1 MLEDILFLDI
11 ETAPQQEHFEDLS
24 EKWQELWSKKAELLN
39 KYNPKDDFNTL
50 YERAGIYAEFG
61 KIICISCGF
70 LTRSGVERQLRIT
83 SFYGNDE
90 KKILEEFSSLLNK
103 SFDEAF
109 HRLCAHNGKEFDFP
123 YLCRRMLVHRIPL
136 PKILNIQGKKPW
148 EVQHIDTL
156 EFWKFGDYKNFTSLD
171 TLATLFD
178 IPSPKSDISGSDIYN
193 VYYKQNDVE
202 RIKNY
207 CQQDVRTLVQ
217 VYFRFVEEN
226 WLKDHQII
234 YK

>member
-90 KKILEEFSSLLNK
+90 KKILEELLSLLN
-103 SFDEAF
+103 
-109 HRLCAHNGKEFDFP
+109 G
-123 YLCRRMLVHRIPL
+123 I
-136 PKILNIQGKKPW
+136 
-148 EVQHIDTL
+148 
-156 EFWKFGDYKNFTSLD
+156 
-171 TLATLFD
+171 
-178 IPSPKSDISGSDIYN
+178 
-193 VYYKQNDVE
+193 
-202 RIKNY
+202 
-207 CQQDVRTLVQ
+207 
-217 VYFRFVEEN
+217 
-226 WLKDHQII
+226 
-234 YK
+234 